1 LRRSIV
7 DQFLPWVICASVAPR
22 RFVYS
27 YELGW
32 DVEKLPAWGR
42 YQRVFG
48 FYAATDHL
56 AEAHGFGPFPGPGEC
71 WNIGPAQ
78 RRFLHPTL
86 ERWFGIPT
94 PFSELRTSVNANL
107 AKVAGDRRPESEL
120 ASLNPTIASVL
131 QMRSVYELAHE
142 VGEAKV
148 NAARDQLARLN
159 PQQRLSWVQS
169 KWGAKLGDIE
179 PNRNPATNTHWSKAV
194 PNAKVEGI
202 TLNVE
207 PDVIVPLL
215 LLRPITK
222 AEGRVPVVV
231 AVSEAGKD
239 LFLAARTQEIE
250 SLLKRGIAVCL
261 PDVRGTGETSPDFRR
276 DPDGEENLQTNNELM
291 LGETLLGRRLKDLRT
306 VLSYL
311 EGRRD
316 LDPERVGLWGD
327 SFTPVNPAR
336 LILNEQPHWQI
347 GPEIEQQAE
356 PLGGLLALLGAA
368 YDHGVKAIAVRR
380 GLADYLSVLND
391 RFAYVPLDIIV
402 PGILEV
408 GDIADV
414 ASTLAPRALLVE
426 DLVDGRN
433 RLVPETVLQGR
444 LEPLYKAYRETS
456 PAALSIRSG
465 QSTSNLV
472 EWLLAHL

>member
-1 LRRSIV
+1 LR
-7 DQFLPWVICASVAPR
+7 
-22 RFVYS
+22 
-27 YELGW
+27 
-32 DVEKLPAWGR
+32 
-42 YQRVFG
+42 
-48 FYAATDHL
+48 
-56 AEAHGFGPFPGPGEC
+56 
-71 WNIGPAQ
+71 
-78 RRFLHPTL
+78 PT
-86 ERWFGIPT
+86 T
-94 PFSELRTSVNANL
+94 
-107 AKVAGDRRPESEL
+107 K
-120 ASLNPTIASVL
+120 
-131 QMRSVYELAHE
+131 
-142 VGEAKV
+142 GEAR
-148 NAARDQLARLN
+148 A
-159 PQQRLSWVQS
+159 
-169 KWGAKLGDIE
+169 
-179 PNRNPATNTHWSKAV
+179 
-194 PNAKVEGI
+194 
-202 TLNVE
+202 
-207 PDVIVPLL
+207 
-215 LLRPITK
+215 
-222 AEGRVPVVV
+222 PVVV
-231 AVSEAGKD
+231 AVSEGGKD
-239 LFLAARTQEIE
+239 LFLAARVQEIE
-250 SLLKRGIAVCL
+250 SLLKKGIAVCL

-276 DPDGEENLQTNNELM
+276 DPDGEENLQANNELM

-316 LDPERVGLWGD
+316 LDPQRVGLWGD

-336 LILNEQPHWQI
+336 LMLDEQPHWQI

-356 PLGGLLALLGAA
+356 PLGGLLALLGAT
-368 YDHGVKAIAVRR
+368 YDYRVKAIAVRR

-391 RFAYVPLDIIV
+391 RFTHVPLDIIV